1 MDNLNATHSGNPLN
15 AVDPKPVSTR
25 SKFDLPYML
34 NMTARFGDIT
44 PHFVMNVVPGD
55 KDVTERCSHEINSYT
70 LKAPLLQNIRI
81 NKAYSFVP
89 LQAILPFNADKIVVS
104 PKVGDDV
111 PVDANTVCTD
121 FTVRL
126 LNLVFR
132 IYNKFESL
140 SVSVGNSALLSVFFN
155 NLNLFSYF
163 YSAGSLLNYL
173 GKSVHPLYRFR
184 STRSIVSSVPVD
196 SSYDVCFDLFCNY
209 FVNVIQSFSC
219 IINGEEYFVKVRSN
233 SVNDLSSDYKVLSF
247 RSFLGK
253 LHDNGYVEVLDVTT
267 SSTDL
272 SAMLNF
278 FLAIISPANVTS
290 LTDGDNSGDA
300 FNFSRL
306 AAYQLTCAEFFT
318 NDNVDYLYSADL
330 YRQNLLQVC
339 RVLTN
344 ETISEYFT
352 YNGVLTNYDAFSGNF
367 MKIALDYSD
376 SFVDGNAPYF
386 YGYFSLVFAYRRSL
400 RYMDYFTGAKVA
412 PLAVGD
418 VNVSVGTNGVN
429 VVDITRNIQR
439 QRFLN
444 SVNKAGR
451 KLKEYVQDMFGASPS
466 YDYHN
471 PMFIGSTEEMVGS
484 EITENTGSAQRSNDN
499 RTSLL
504 HANSS
509 NFAFSFDSDLYGVL
523 LGVTYFDVLRLY
535 TRSTDRDFF
544 HTDRYDMFVKQMQF
558 IGDQP
563 ILGNEITA
571 YNRESASAPL
581 NFGYTTR
588 YMEFKQRVSRAVG
601 GFVENLPAWCF
612 LADNVSGIPLP
623 RNINP
628 DYIRSSWIEL
638 DEFYTSL
645 TGYSLGS
652 YFHFIMK
659 VFNDCSASRPMAYN
673 PTIL

>member
-1 MDNLNATHSGNPLN
+1 MDNLNSTHSGNPLN
-15 AVDPKPVSTR
+15 SVDPKPVSTR

-89 LQAILPFNADKIVVS
+89 LQAILPINADKIVVA
-104 PKVGDDV
+104 PKIGDDV
-111 PVDANTVCTD
+111 PYLANTVCKE
-121 FTVRL
+121 FT
-126 LNLVFR
+126 F
-132 IYNKFESL
+132 YL
-140 SVSVGNSALLSVFFN
+140 SEFVHN
-155 NLNLFSYF
+155 NLQLFGDTVSDNNQFLSSAFNTLNFLSYF
-163 YSAGSLLNYL
+163 YSHGSLINYL
-173 GKSVHPLYRFR
+173 GKN
-184 STRSIVSSVPVD
+184 VSFLFHCDDYYDYSQLIED
-196 SSYDVCFDLFCNY
+196 SLSFDQCFDLFFNLFRSKYSYLRVRFGSTTY
-209 FVNVIQSFSC
+209 FVTDDN
-219 IINGEEYFVKVRSN
+219 NYTADRYDEP
-233 SVNDLSSDYKVLSF
+233 VLNL
-247 RSFLGK
+247 RSFIQK
-253 LHDNGYVEVLDVTT
+253 LHDNGYVEVLTCVYTSDTT
-267 SSTDL
+267 FIPN
-272 SAMLNF
+272 LNGIMR
-278 FLAIISPANVTS
+278 AVVDSHSYSS
-290 LTDGDNSGDA
+290 LTDADNDGDA
-300 FNFSRL
+300 FNFSRI
-306 AAYQLTCAEFFT
+306 AAYQLMCAEFFT

-330 YRQNLLQVC
+330 YRQNLYALASSVAGDG
-339 RVLTN
+339 
-344 ETISEYFT
+344 YFT
-352 YNGVLTNYDAFSGNF
+352 YNGVKTFYDAFSGFYLVTILLGEYRGDLANVF
-367 MKIALDYSD
+367 RYFALM
-376 SFVDGNAPYF
+376 
-386 YGYFSLVFAYRRSL
+386 FAYRRSL
-400 RYMDYFTGAKVA
+400 RYMDYFTGAKTA

-418 VNVSVGTNGVN
+418 VNVKVGTNGVN

-484 EITENTGSAQRSNDN
+484 EITENTGSEQRTNDN

-563 ILGNEITA
+563 ILGNEITN
-571 YNRESASAPL
+571 YDRESASAPI

-612 LADNVSGIPLP
+612 LADNVNGLP
-623 RNINP
+623 VARNISP